1 MLGIADDLKNFMA
14 TAFDVVL
21 FFNSSDHVFTD
32 GIPLLC
38 KASIHLLNAIE
49 LCAALTSHSL

>member
-14 TAFDVVL
+14 TALDVVL

-32 GIPLLC
+32 GISLLC
-38 KASIHLLNAIE
+38 KVSMHLLNTIV
-49 LCAALTSHSL
+49 LCATLMINSL